1 MIVKDVLKKRVEYS
15 KSLPKFQSV
24 VKKWQ
29 LTGRGFVSVRRLELR
44 NLKISTNEN

>member
-15 KSLPKFQSV
+15 KSLTKFQIV

-29 LTGRGFVSVRRLELR
+29 LTGRGYE
-44 NLKISTNEN
+44 